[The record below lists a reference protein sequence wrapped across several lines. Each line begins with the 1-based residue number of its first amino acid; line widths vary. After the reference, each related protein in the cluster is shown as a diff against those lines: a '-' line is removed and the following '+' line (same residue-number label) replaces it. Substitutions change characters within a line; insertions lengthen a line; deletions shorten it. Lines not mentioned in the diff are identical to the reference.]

1 MQDYTMAEQ
10 LYGTAVAE
18 KMREVDEALEAINQ
32 KHKLFFANIPSSVS
46 DEDGAIAKLQDYIMQ
61 DWRPADNVAGIGF
74 KDELPLAI
82 ANECREAFNEI
93 IGAD

>member
-1 MQDYTMAEQ
+1 MQDYTIAEQ
-10 LYGTAVAE
+10 LYGAAVAG

-32 KHKLFFANIPSSVS
+32 KHKLLFADIPSSVS
-46 DEDGAIAKLQDYIMQ
+46 DEEGATAKLQDYIMQ

-74 KDELPLAI
+74 RAELPLAI
-82 ANECREAFNEI
+82 ANECREAFNKI